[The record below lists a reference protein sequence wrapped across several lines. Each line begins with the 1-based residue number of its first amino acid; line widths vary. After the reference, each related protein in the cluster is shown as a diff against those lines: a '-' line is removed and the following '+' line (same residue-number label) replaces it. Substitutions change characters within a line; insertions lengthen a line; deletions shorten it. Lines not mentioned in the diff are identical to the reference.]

1 MATATRRKRAKRGPR
16 KSDTLGRRLPE
27 KEWGRKEFWQL
38 SHIEGRRRK
47 RTAAA
52 LAQID
57 RVADEM
63 VKWGYDVELKQVED
77 QIPTLRI
84 SDRWGYRATAKMNFR
99 PDVPE
104 VGDHEEWLAQVAPQ
118 AADVWLDVYQLGEWL
133 DRVRLMGRR
142 LHEALRKEVNWR

>member
-1 MATATRRKRAKRGPR
+1 MAAKTRKR
-16 KSDTLGRRLPE
+16 KSDTLGRRLP
-27 KEWGRKEFWQL
+27 KDQWGKKNFWQL

-63 VKWGYDVELKQVED
+63 VKWGYEVELRQVED
-77 QIPTLRI
+77 SIPTMRI
-84 SDRWGYRATAKMNFR
+84 TDREYYRAAARMNFR

-118 AADVWLDVYQLGEWL
+118 AADQWLDVYQIGDWL